1 MNKIRTKLA
10 GKRRRLGVSEVMG
23 SVLLM
28 GVTLA
33 VGFAVWAW
41 ASNAAIASEKSFGNS
56 VNSNSNCLQMSYT
69 GVDVN
74 FSSTSSSLLTVWFY
88 NNGQSEIT
96 LRTII
101 ISNSTWIYTYTP
113 ASSTIF
119 YVQNIYPIT
128 VNVGTNLAKN
138 AIYTFKSL
146 GGNTTTVG
154 SGKSAV
160 SYSCGV
166 SSSVYQQVTPDAT
179 PI

>member
-1 MNKIRTKLA
+1 
-10 GKRRRLGVSEVMG
+10 MG

-56 VNSNSNCLQMSYT
+56 VNSNSNCLQMAYT

-74 FSSTSSSLLTVWFY
+74 FSSTSSSLVTVWLY
-88 NNGQSEIT
+88 NNGQSEIS
-96 LRTII
+96 LRAII
-101 ISNSTWIYTYTP
+101 ISNSSWTYTYTP
-113 ASSTIF
+113 SSTTIF
-119 YVQNIYPIT
+119 YVQNIYPVT
-128 VNVGTNLAKN
+128 MNVGTNLAKN

-146 GGNTTTVG
+146 GANTTTVG
-154 SGKSAV
+154 TGKAAV
-160 SYSCGV
+160 SYNCGIT
-166 SSSVYQQVTPDAT
+166 SSLYQQVTPDTT